1 MAVIISAKNDY
12 DAYACEGKYEENM
25 KHSGTLAQREEKANK
40 VELARKVF
48 AELGITYNEGDNGK
62 VWTVWLNGA
71 KIVFFPSSHKWKH
84 RASAWTAL
92 AKGVG
97 LKSMFEYTNNLGDTK
112 IMMEFKS

>member
-1 MAVIISAKNDY
+1 
-12 DAYACEGKYEENM
+12 M

-48 AELGITYNEGDNGK
+48 AERGITYNEGDNGK
-62 VWTVWLNGA
+62 VWTFWLNGA
-71 KIVFFPSSHKWKH
+71 KIVFFPSSYKWKH
-84 RASAWTAL
+84 QASAWTAL